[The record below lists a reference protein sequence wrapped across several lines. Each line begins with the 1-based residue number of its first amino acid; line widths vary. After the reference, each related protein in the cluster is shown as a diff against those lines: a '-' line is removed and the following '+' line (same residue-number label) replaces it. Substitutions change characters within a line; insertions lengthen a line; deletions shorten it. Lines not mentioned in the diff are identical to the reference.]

1 MFYDL
6 KVEILTFLFLRS
18 EHYFGD
24 VMWKAHAFMFTLV
37 VLCHGAKLHLEGD
50 EGIINDY
57 FCDKIDHR
65 YWVMP

>member
-24 VMWKAHAFMFTLV
+24 AMWKAHAFMFTLV
-37 VLCHGAKLHLEGD
+37 VLCHGAKLHLE
-50 EGIINDY
+50 EMKESLMII
-57 FCDKIDHR
+57 FVIILII
-65 YWVMP
+65 VTG